1 MPFVT
6 LPCAPLCIPSN
17 LPLSRAVPTKMPLG
31 HRKPQL
37 VGWSH
42 PARQSAFF
50 SYLGIIHCSS
60 CSLPGSLHP
69 ETSRPLLASGGGW
82 LQLPGTSIGRS
93 RRVLLGF
100 SPARRAGKASCLA
113 LPRAAVVFVK
123 AMLSRCRRAMC
134 TYWQQDAHL
143 WSSSSTTRPHSLR
156 IDSDRGPGLSLPTR
170 LPNMYLR

>member
-17 LPLSRAVPTKMPLG
+17 LPLSHAVPTKMPLG

-69 ETSRPLLASGGGW
+69 ETSRPLPASGGGW
-82 LQLPGTSIGRS
+82 LQLPRPVPRLGRG
-93 RRVLLGF
+93 RRVLLWVQSGTASRQGKLF
-100 SPARRAGKASCLA
+100 GSPAGGCGVCQGNAE
-113 LPRAAVVFVK
+113 
-123 AMLSRCRRAMC
+123 
-134 TYWQQDAHL
+134 
-143 WSSSSTTRPHSLR
+143 
-156 IDSDRGPGLSLPTR
+156 SLPPCDVHVLATGR
-170 LPNMYLR
+170 ASLEQLLNNTPA